1 MDDPK
6 IQAAVK
12 HYEAMRRAQVKYY
25 QKNQE
30 KIKQTER
37 DRYRAKNPNPN
48 PPGRPRKVVLTEEEA
63 PSPEGV

>member
-1 MDDPK
+1 MDDTK
-6 IQAAVK
+6 IQAALK

-37 DRYRAKNPNPN
+37 DRYRAKNPNPR
-48 PPGRPRKVVLTEEEA
+48 PPGRPRKVVEEEA
-63 PSPEGV
+63 PSSEGI